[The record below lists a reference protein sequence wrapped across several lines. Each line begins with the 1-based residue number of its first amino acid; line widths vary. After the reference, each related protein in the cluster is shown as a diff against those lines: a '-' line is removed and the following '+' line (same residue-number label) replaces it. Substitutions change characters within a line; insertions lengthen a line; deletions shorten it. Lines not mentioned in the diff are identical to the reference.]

1 MKMRIVSFLLV
12 IALISELFI
21 GVEPIQATPDDT
33 KNQYVE
39 AIMKVEEANDEVRK
53 CDEKISQLMVQQNET
68 NSKIENIKT
77 EIENKEKE
85 IEKTEETIVGDA
97 EELKKRVRSTYKNG
111 NDITLDIVFDA
122 ESFSDLIYRQEL
134 IRNVTGYELRAI
146 DRTKEAKKTLVNC
159 KKDLEKEVENL
170 STLKEDLQKQIE
182 SIESEKV
189 EHQKVKTEAEAVS
202 KQYADQ
208 LKVIYGEIE
217 AKAQILQAQINAGVK
232 VTSTGET
239 VSETALAILKEA
251 NNHLGK
257 KYVWGATGPNTFD
270 CSGLTQYVYGKLGI
284 SLTRTTYTQV
294 RQGQYVA
301 PKDVQPGDLVFFGS
315 IRSPHHVG
323 IYAGDGMFIHAPQTG
338 DVVKYSKL
346 SYMPDYTQARR
357 IIG

>member
-122 ESFSDLIYRQEL
+122 ESFSDLMYRHEL

-182 SIESEKV
+182 STESEKV

>member
-122 ESFSDLIYRQEL
+122 ESFSDLMYRHEL

-182 SIESEKV
+182 STESEKV

-208 LKVIYGEIE
+208 LKVIYGEVE
-217 AKAQILQAQINAGVK
+217 AKSQILQAQINAGVK

-270 CSGLTQYVYGKLGI
+270 CSGLTQYVYGKIGI

>member
-122 ESFSDLIYRQEL
+122 ESFSDLMYRHEL

-182 SIESEKV
+182 STESEKV

-257 KYVWGATGPNTFD
+257 KYVWGATGPNIFD

>member
-1 MKMRIVSFLLV
+1 MKTRIVSLMLV
-12 IALISELFI
+12 VILISNLFI
-21 GVEPIQATPDDT
+21 GIKPIKATPSDT

-39 AIMKVEEANDEVRK
+39 AILKVEQANDEVRK
-53 CDEKISQLMVQQNET
+53 CDEKISQLIIEQNDT
-68 NSKIENIKT
+68 NNKIESIKV
-77 EIENKEKE
+77 EIENTEAE

-97 EELKKRVRSTYKNG
+97 EELKKRVRTTYKNG
-111 NDITLDIVFDA
+111 NDITLEIVFDA
-122 ESFSDLIYRQEL
+122 ESFSDLMYRREL
-134 IRNVTGYELRAI
+134 IRNITGYEVGAME
-146 DRTKEAKKTLVNC
+146 RTKESKKTLVNC
-159 KKDLEKEVENL
+159 KKDLEKQIEDL

-182 SIESEKV
+182 STEEEKV
-189 EHQKVKTEAEAVS
+189 EHQKVKAEAEAVS
-202 KQYADQ
+202 KKYADE
-208 LKVIYGEIE
+208 LKVIYGEVE
-217 AKAQILQAQINAGVK
+217 AKSQILQAQINAGVK

-270 CSGLTQYVYGKLGI
+270 CSGLTQYVYGKIGI

-294 RQGQYVA
+294 REGQYVA

-315 IRSPHHVG
+315 LKSPHHVG

>member
-1 MKMRIVSFLLV
+1 MGEESCMKMRIVSFLLV

-122 ESFSDLIYRQEL
+122 ESFSDLMYRHEL

-182 SIESEKV
+182 STESEKV

-202 KQYADQ
+202 KQYA
-208 LKVIYGEIE
+208 
-217 AKAQILQAQINAGVK
+217 
-232 VTSTGET
+232 
-239 VSETALAILKEA
+239 
-251 NNHLGK
+251 
-257 KYVWGATGPNTFD
+257 GP
-270 CSGLTQYVYGKLGI
+270 
-284 SLTRTTYTQV
+284 R
-294 RQGQYVA
+294 
-301 PKDVQPGDLVFFGS
+301 P
-315 IRSPHHVG
+315 
-323 IYAGDGMFIHAPQTG
+323 
-338 DVVKYSKL
+338 
-346 SYMPDYTQARR
+346 
-357 IIG
+357 

>member
-122 ESFSDLIYRQEL
+122 ESFSDLMYRHEL

-182 SIESEKV
+182 STESEKV

-270 CSGLTQYVYGKLGI
+270 CSGLTQYVYGKLGR
-284 SLTRTTYTQV
+284 SFTRTTYTQV